1 VTSICASVLREFK
14 AQISLPGILIIDTP
28 GHAVFS
34 NLRVR
39 GGSIADIAI
48 LVIDILKGV
57 EEQTKE
63 CIEILKSRKTPFVV
77 AANKIDRIPGWKSV
91 ENKPFL
97 ESYASQDPIVKQRF
111 DELLYRL
118 IGDLAKFGFA
128 SDRFDRIRDFTRT
141 VAIVPTSALTGEGI
155 PELLAIICGL
165 VQHYLMKRLSVTG
178 GPGKGVVLEVREE
191 RGLGNTID
199 VILYVGM
206 IMQGDTIVVGGL
218 KKPIITKVRALLLP
232 KPLHEIRDPEDRFL
246 SVNNVTAAAGVKIAA
261 QDLEK
266 ALAGAP
272 VRVVGASE
280 RLEDIVKEVSEEVKG
295 IRFTKD
301 IVGVI
306 VKTDTLGSLEAL
318 VDYLRKVNIPVR
330 VADVGHV
337 SKRDVFEASISKKSA
352 EQYGVILAFNVKVLP
367 EAEKEAL
374 DHGVTI
380 FTKNIV
386 YRLIED
392 YQQWLTKLKEE
403 EQRRM
408 ISQLIHPGKIRIL
421 PGYVFRR
428 SDPAIVGV
436 EVLAGKIKP
445 GYPLMKASGGHVG
458 SVMQIQESGKPI
470 TEATAGMKVVISRK
484 GDIIIGR
491 QIKEGEVLYVAVPE
505 KHLNALD
512 KFKDLLSP
520 DELSLLEE
528 FKLRVFKERFL
539 DLAQK

>member
-1 VTSICASVLREFK
+1 M
-14 AQISLPGILIIDTP
+14 
-28 GHAVFS
+28 
-34 NLRVR
+34 
-39 GGSIADIAI
+39 
-48 LVIDILKGV
+48 KGV

-63 CIEILKSRKTPFVV
+63 CIEILRSRKTPFVV
-77 AANKIDRIPGWKSV
+77 AANKIDRIPGWKSM

-97 ESYASQDPIVKQRF
+97 ESYASQDPVVKQRF

-155 PELLAIICGL
+155 PELLAVICGL
-165 VQHYLMKRLSVTG
+165 VQHYLMKRLAITE
-178 GPGKGVVLEVREE
+178 GPGKGVILEVREE
-191 RGLGNTID
+191 PGLGSTID
-199 VILYVGM
+199 VILYDGV
-206 IMQGDTIVVGGL
+206 IKQGDIIVVGGL
-218 KKPIITKVRALLLP
+218 EKPIVTKVRALLLP

-246 SVNNVTAAAGVKIAA
+246 NVDNVSAAAGVKIVA

-272 VRVVGASE
+272 VRVVGE
-280 RLEDIVKEVSEEVKG
+280 DEKLEDIIKEVSEEVKG

-301 IVGVI
+301 IDGVV

-318 VDYLRKVNIPVR
+318 VSYLKKANIPVR
-330 VADVGHV
+330 VADVGPV

-352 EQYGVILAFNVKVLP
+352 EQYGVVLAFNVKVLP

-374 DHGVTI
+374 DHGVVI
-380 FTKNIV
+380 FTNNII
-386 YRLIED
+386 YRLIEE
-392 YQQWLTKLKEE
+392 YQQWLNKLKEE
-403 EQRRM
+403 EQRRI

-428 SDPAIVGV
+428 SDPAIVGI

-445 GYPLMKASGGHVG
+445 GYPLMKTSGAHVG
-458 SVMQIQESGKPI
+458 NIMQIQESGKPI
-470 TEATAGMKVVISRK
+470 SEATTGMKVAISIR
-484 GDIIIGR
+484 GDVMVGR

-505 KHLNALD
+505 KHLETLA
-512 KFKDLLSP
+512 KFKDLLPP
-520 DELSLLEE
+520 DEVSLLEE
-528 FKLRVFKERFL
+528 LKLRVFKEHFL
-539 DLAQK
+539 DLAQR